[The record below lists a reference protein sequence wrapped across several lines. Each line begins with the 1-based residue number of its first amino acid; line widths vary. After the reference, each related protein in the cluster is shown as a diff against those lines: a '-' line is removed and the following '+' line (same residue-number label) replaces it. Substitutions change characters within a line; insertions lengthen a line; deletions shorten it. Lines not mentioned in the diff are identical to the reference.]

1 MNDEVLCVAQAGQE
15 LETLLHL
22 SCWDCRHV
30 PPHLVPSICRG
41 GKCFSYQPVST
52 LMAGYTR
59 LSCSQKLCDEHAL
72 FKRMWIIFQ
81 TSVFKLGVFC
91 FFSGISWPHVPDR
104 LAHSLFFSPQC
115 RAEIPKYTFQLSF
128 FTLFFSLSQSLTFP
142 LQGFFEPD
150 WP

>member
-1 MNDEVLCVAQAGQE
+1 MVTALWSAQHRPYCTPQWLGSRWEVEKSECPLFMNDEVLCVAQAGQE

-104 LAHSLFFSPQC
+104 LAHSLFFSP
-115 RAEIPKYTFQLSF
+115 
-128 FTLFFSLSQSLTFP
+128 
-142 LQGFFEPD
+142 
-150 WP
+150 